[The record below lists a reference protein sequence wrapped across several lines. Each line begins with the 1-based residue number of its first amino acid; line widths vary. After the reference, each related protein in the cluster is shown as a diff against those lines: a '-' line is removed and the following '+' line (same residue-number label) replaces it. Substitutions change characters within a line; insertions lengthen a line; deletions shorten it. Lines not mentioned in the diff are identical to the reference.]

1 MSSGPLVAMCWEGT
15 GVVKTARTMMGET
28 RPADS
33 KPGTIRGDFCI
44 EVGRNIIHGSDS
56 VESANKEVALWF
68 KPEELFSW
76 TQSNETWIYEVM
88 EFFGDVR
95 TACGLETLNQYLENR
110 SYLQGHTPSRMDA
123 QVFNA
128 LSKAPQDTY
137 SHVLRWY
144 NHIKSLEVELRL
156 SIGEDPT
163 AVNMSDH
170 LDMNGE
176 NLHDDHDDDD
186 DSKDM
191 KMGSENENC
200 EDDDIDLFG
209 SDSEEETFEAARVR
223 EQRLLEYA
231 ERKSKKCAPIAK
243 SSVLLDVKPWDD
255 ETNLEAMEEHVRSL
269 RIDGL
274 QWGASKLAPLAYG
287 INKLSILCTVEDEK
301 VSIDDLVDK
310 ICEFE
315 DYVQSVDIAAF
326 NKI

>member
-1 MSSGPLVAMCWEGT
+1 MKRVLTVN
-15 GVVKTARTMMGET
+15 VLI
-28 RPADS
+28 DS
-33 KPGTIRGDFCI
+33 AGFQATIR
-44 EVGRNIIHGSDS
+44 
-56 VESANKEVALWF
+56 
-68 KPEELFSW
+68 
-76 TQSNETWIYEVM
+76 VM
-88 EFFGDVR
+88 ESFGDVR
-95 TACGLETLNQYLENR
+95 TTCGLETLNQYLETR
-110 SYLQGHTPSRMDA
+110 SYLQGHSPSRMDA
-123 QVFNA
+123 EVFSA

-144 NHIKSLEVELRL
+144 NHIKSLEIELRL
-156 SIGEDPT
+156 SIGENPT
-163 AVNMSDH
+163 PVKMSDH
-170 LDMNGE
+170 LEMNGE
-176 NLHDDHDDDD
+176 MNGHHDDHDDDD
-186 DSKDM
+186 SKEM

-200 EDDDIDLFG
+200 EDDIDLFG

-231 ERKSKKCAPIAK
+231 EKKSKKCAPVAK